1 MLSDRHLEGRY
12 EKRLPIMV
20 VVRLSDTDHQHSN
33 GGEKTY
39 TDNVSPHGACVA
51 SKRPWRP
58 GEEVEVTSLPN
69 TLTARAK
76 VVHCRRVT
84 SDCYFIGLNFPGQRP
99 VRWSNFTFAGFA

>member
-1 MLSDRHLEGRY
+1 MPSDRNLEGRY

-76 VVHCRRVT
+76 VVHCRRAK
-84 SDCYFIGLNFPGQRP
+84 SDSHFIGVNFPRP
-99 VRWSNFTFAGFA
+99 PPAFGPTYTFLRSS